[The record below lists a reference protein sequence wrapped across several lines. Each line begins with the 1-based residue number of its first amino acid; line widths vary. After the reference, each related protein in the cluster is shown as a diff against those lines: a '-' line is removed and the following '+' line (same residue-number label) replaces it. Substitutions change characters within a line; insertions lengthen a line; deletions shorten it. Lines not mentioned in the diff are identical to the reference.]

1 VPFRPTF
8 TQLFSQ
14 DTVIAWVVFGL
25 IVATLLVALVR
36 GWHRR
41 RTGQNPSSRA
51 EANKLELG
59 YLTVLIGISVY
70 LVVASLTA
78 NARDSAAIDP
88 PKPVMRVN
96 VNAFQWCWEFQ
107 YAGQQVTVTA
117 PCQGGPIPTLVLPTG
132 QPVELDI
139 TSTDVIHAFWV
150 PYLEYKTYAYPD
162 HINRFTVTLPRAGS
176 WIGRCAQICGVYHYE
191 MDFHLQ
197 AVPPARFDYWLR
209 THRGLTT
216 DGSGA

>member
-8 TQLFSQ
+8 TQLFTQ

-25 IVATLLVALVR
+25 ILATLLVAIVR
-36 GWHRR
+36 GVHRR
-41 RTGQNPSSRA
+41 LTGQNASQRS
-51 EANKLELG
+51 EANRVELV
-59 YLTVLIGISVY
+59 YLTVLIGISAY

-78 NARDSAAIDP
+78 NARESTDP
-88 PKPVMRVN
+88 PPVMRVN
-96 VNAFQWCWEFQ
+96 VSAFSWCWEFQ
-107 YAGQQVTVTA
+107 YPGQQVTVTA
-117 PCQGGPIPTLVLPTG
+117 PCQGGPTPTLVLPTG
-132 QPVELDI
+132 RPVELDI
-139 TSTDVIHAFWV
+139 TSPDVIHAFWV
-150 PYLEYKTYAYPD
+150 PYLEYKIYAYPD
-162 HINRFTVTLPRAGS
+162 HINRFTVTLPRAGY

-197 AVPPARFDYWLR
+197 AVPPARFGYWLR